1 MWRPHA
7 LRSNSSLHL
16 RPQLLW
22 RRRLSL
28 HGRLS
33 LRLRLILLRRPATLR
48 LRLDALLLFSMT
60 DDLLRRP
67 LYLWLPL
74 LRLRRRMALLLL
86 IRDHLLPSRFPLRLL
101 LLALSVLCLHL
112 LAHAF
117 ALRLL
122 RCEAIGALLFGLLP
136 LQRLHLLP
144 RRSVAA
150 RSLPRKIRYLFLPRL
165 FGC

>member
-1 MWRPHA
+1 MWGSIW
-7 LRSNSSLHL
+7 LSQKITLH
-16 RPQLLW
+16 R
-22 RRRLSL
+22 
-28 HGRLS
+28 RLS

-74 LRLRRRMALLLL
+74 LRLRRRMALLL
-86 IRDHLLPSRFPLRLL
+86 IRDHLLPSSFPLRLL
-101 LLALSVLCLHL
+101 LLALSVLRLHL

-122 RCEAIGALLFGLLP
+122 RCKAIGALLFGLLP

-150 RSLPRKIRYLFLPRL
+150 RSLSRKIRYLSLPRL